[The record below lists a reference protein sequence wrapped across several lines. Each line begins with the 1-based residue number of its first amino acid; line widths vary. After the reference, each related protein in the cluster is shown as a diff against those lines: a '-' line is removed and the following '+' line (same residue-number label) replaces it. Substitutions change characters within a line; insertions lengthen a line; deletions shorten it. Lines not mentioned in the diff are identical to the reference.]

1 MKFALAP
8 LLACLALPALADV
21 DRVIDA
27 HILPGYAA
35 FAEEAAEL
43 EQAAQSCDRAAIRP
57 AWNAAFDAWMKV
69 SHLRLGPIEQDGR
82 ILAVAFWP
90 DTRGATPSALQGLI
104 ADEDPI
110 IETPEGTTQL
120 SVAARGVYAL
130 EYLLYDP
137 QFAGDGYTCTLIA
150 ALSGDLN
157 RIAGAV
163 DADWRDGFAE
173 TLRSAGDPGNQ
184 TYLSEREAK
193 QALFTALTTGLEF
206 DADQRLGRPM
216 GSFDRPRPARA
227 EARRSGRSLRNLRL
241 SLVALHDL
249 AGKLADS
256 PIPQSD
262 AAFAHALDLIGD
274 LDDPVFAGVETPQG
288 RLKVE
293 AIQQAVRAAREA
305 VLTEIGPSLGVSA
318 GFNSA
323 DGD

>member
-1 MKFALAP
+1 MKSALAP
-8 LLACLALPALADV
+8 ILACLALPALADV

-27 HILPGYAA
+27 HILPGYAG
-35 FAEEAAEL
+35 FAEETADLADG
-43 EQAAQSCDRAAIRP
+43 AQSCDRAAIQP

-104 ADEDPI
+104 ADEDRI
-110 IETPEGTTQL
+110 IETPEGTAQL
-120 SVAARGVYAL
+120 SIAARGVFAL

-137 QFAGDGYTCTLIA
+137 QFAGGGYTCTLIA

-157 RIAGAV
+157 RIAGEV
-163 DADWRDGFAE
+163 DAGWRDGFAE
-173 TLRSAGDPGNQ
+173 TLRSAGEAGNP

-206 DADQRLGRPM
+206 DANQRLGRPM
-216 GSFDRPRPARA
+216 GSFERPRPARA
-227 EARRSGRSLRNLRL
+227 EALRSGRSLENLRL
-241 SLVALHDL
+241 SLIALHDL
-249 AGKLADS
+249 ASKLADN

-262 AAFAHALDLIGD
+262 AAFAHALGLIDDLN
-274 LDDPVFAGVETPQG
+274 DPVFASVETPQG
-288 RLKVE
+288 RLKLEVL
-293 AIQQAVRAAREA
+293 QQAVRAARAA